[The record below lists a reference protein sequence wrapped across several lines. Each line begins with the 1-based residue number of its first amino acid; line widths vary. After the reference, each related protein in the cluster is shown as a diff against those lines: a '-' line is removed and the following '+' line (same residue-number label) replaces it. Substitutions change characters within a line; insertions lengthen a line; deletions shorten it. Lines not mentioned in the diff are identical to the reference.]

1 MSRIYFG
8 VVLAHDIEE
17 ANKVLSDAVCDFIFD
32 HYEIPGTVVKL
43 KDLDDGDVD
52 AYVDPEG
59 YVQDGADYDTLD
71 WIKTDA
77 KRYPDMKFL
86 KVHGPTMMTNAV
98 KKKAIQIT
106 LLTNLDILEVANRVS
121 MKAIRAKR
129 KRSDLDEYLSRRD
142 D

>member
-17 ANKVLSDAVCDFIFD
+17 ANKVLSDAVCNFIFD
-32 HYEIPGTVVKL
+32 HYEIPGTVVQL

-77 KRYPDMKFL
+77 KRYPDMKFFIFE
-86 KVHGPTMMTNAV
+86 GAW
-98 KKKAIQIT
+98 A
-106 LLTNLDILEVANRVS
+106 
-121 MKAIRAKR
+121 
-129 KRSDLDEYLSRRD
+129 D
-142 D
+142 DDD